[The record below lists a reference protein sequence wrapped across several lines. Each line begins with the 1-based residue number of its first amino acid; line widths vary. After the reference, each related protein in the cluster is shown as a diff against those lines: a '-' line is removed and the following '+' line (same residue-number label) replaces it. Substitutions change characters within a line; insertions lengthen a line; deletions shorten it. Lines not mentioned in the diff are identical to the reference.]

1 MPETTAQDIQN
12 EIAENIPAPA
22 EYVFPPM
29 ELLKKSSNEL
39 NAEEAEAEMKQNA
52 DTLVETLKSF
62 GVMTRIVD
70 IHRGPTVTRY
80 ELQPNAG
87 VKISK

>member
-39 NAEEAEAEMKQNA
+39 NAEEAEDEMQQNA
-52 DTLVETLKSF
+52 DTLV
-62 GVMTRIVD
+62 
-70 IHRGPTVTRY
+70 
-80 ELQPNAG
+80 
-87 VKISK
+87 